1 MKLSFLNDD
10 FFFHCC
16 FILVFPDV
24 PIINWVSES
33 PHLAAKDF
41 SDTLEVKIDNDKTLT
56 KVDWYH
62 NGTLIERNAEGFA
75 FPGKLT
81 TYK

>member
-1 MKLSFLNDD
+1 MT
-10 FFFHCC
+10 FFFHCS

-24 PIINWVSES
+24 PIINWVTES

-41 SDTLEVKIDNDKTLT
+41 SDTLEVRIDNDKTLT

>member
-1 MKLSFLNDD
+1 MDLFLL
-10 FFFHCC
+10 FFY
-16 FILVFPDV
+16 LVFSDV
-24 PIINWVSES
+24 PIITWATES

-62 NGTLIERNAEGFA
+62 NGTLIQRNAEGFA
-75 FPGKLT
+75 FPGKPT
-81 TYK
+81 TYS